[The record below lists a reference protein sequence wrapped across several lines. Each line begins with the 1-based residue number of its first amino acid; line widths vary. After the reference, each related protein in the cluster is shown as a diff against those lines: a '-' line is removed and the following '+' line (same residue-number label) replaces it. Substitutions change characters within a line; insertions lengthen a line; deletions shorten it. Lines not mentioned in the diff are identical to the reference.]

1 MLQILRDWERGTF
14 IDLVFSFG
22 NVVIGALSHSS
33 HCCPATYFVAQ
44 YYQVLQQQPEFV
56 HQFYSDAS
64 AMLRIDGSIR
74 ESAAT
79 MLQIHAL
86 ITSLNYT
93 GIEIRTAHALE
104 SWNGGVLVMVSG
116 YVQVKGFDNKRKFV
130 ETFFLAP
137 QEKGYFVLNDVF
149 HFTDEEPTHHHP
161 AVLLAQS
168 HLDSKLN
175 SPSAIPE
182 PVPAYMVGGE
192 IQAREFV
199 APADAKEND
208 PVDSYT
214 FPEKR
219 LQQTFE
225 SENMLEE
232 NSVEKPN
239 GSLKNTTSNAP
250 DHQPATVEEPAGEPQ
265 KHTYAS
271 ILRVAKGQSAT
282 PVTLQPSVNKNVPP
296 ASEWSHASQVP
307 VQQSTVMSN
316 SFERSE
322 AETAEEIYEDEIRSV
337 YVRNLLPTL
346 SEAEI
351 EEEFKNFGEIV
362 PDGVVIRSRKDVGVC
377 YAFVEFE
384 DMAGVH
390 NAIKAGS
397 AVVGGRQVYIEERR
411 PNSNI
416 PFRSGRGRGR
426 GRVGYPSDA
435 PRGRFSSRSFGR
447 GGNYDGADRDF
458 NRPRGNGYHKPG
470 PRQDRGFSG
479 HQVSRN
485 GLNQTD

>member
-1 MLQILRDWERGTF
+1 M
-14 IDLVFSFG
+14 
-22 NVVIGALSHSS
+22 SS
-33 HCCPATYFVAQ
+33 SVPYHIPVSAAQVGTYFVAQ

-64 AMLRIDGSIR
+64 TMLRIDGSIR

-86 ITSLNYT
+86 IMSLKYT
-93 GIEIRTAHALE
+93 GIEIRTAHALD

-149 HFTDEEPTHHHP
+149 HFIDEQPTHHHP
-161 AVLLAQS
+161 AVFLAQI

-175 SPSAIPE
+175 SPNAIPE
-182 PVPAYMVGGE
+182 PAILSQRKGCS
-192 IQAREFV
+192 
-199 APADAKEND
+199 KH
-208 PVDSYT
+208 
-214 FPEKR
+214 
-219 LQQTFE
+219 L
-225 SENMLEE
+225 
-232 NSVEKPN
+232 
-239 GSLKNTTSNAP
+239 SLKTFWRKTLWKSQMAHLKIQQAMHKTASLPLLRNLLESPKNTHMLLLYVP
-250 DHQPATVEEPAGEPQ
+250 
-265 KHTYAS
+265 YM
-271 ILRVAKGQSAT
+271 LRVAKGQSAT
-282 PVTLQPSVNKNVPP
+282 SVTPQPSVNKNVPP
-296 ASEWSHASQVP
+296 ASEWNHTSQAP
-307 VQQSTVMSN
+307 VQQSTVMSD
-316 SFERSE
+316 SFERPE
-322 AETAEEIYEDEIRSV
+322 AETAEEIHEDEIRSV

-390 NAIKAGS
+390 NAVKAGS
-397 AVVGGRQVYIEERR
+397 AIVGGRQVYIEERR

-416 PFRSGRGRGR
+416 PFRAGRGRGR
-426 GRVGYPSDA
+426 GRGGYPTDA
-435 PRGRFSSRSFGR
+435 PRGGFSSRSSGR
-447 GGNYDGADRDF
+447 GGSYDGGDRDY
-458 NRPRGNGYHKPG
+458 NRPKGNGYYRPG

-485 GLNQTD
+485 GQDQTD

>member
-1 MLQILRDWERGTF
+1 M
-14 IDLVFSFG
+14 
-22 NVVIGALSHSS
+22 ASS
-33 HCCPATYFVAQ
+33 VPYHIPVSAAQVATYFVAQ

-86 ITSLNYT
+86 TMSLNYT
-93 GIEIRTAHALE
+93 GIEIRTAHSLE

-149 HFTDEEPTHHHP
+149 HFTDEEPTQHHP

-168 HLDSKLN
+168 HPDSKLN

-182 PVPAYMVGGE
+182 PVPTYLVGGE

-199 APADAKEND
+199 APADIKEND

-219 LQQTFE
+219 LHQASQ

-239 GSLKNTTSNAP
+239 GSLKITTSNAP
-250 DHQPATVEEPAGEPQ
+250 DRQPATVEEPAGEPQ

-282 PVTLQPSVNKNVPP
+282 SVTLQPSVNKNVPP
-296 ASEWSHASQVP
+296 TSEWNHASQVP

-322 AETAEEIYEDEIRSV
+322 AETAEEIYEALM
-337 YVRNLLPTL
+337 LLPNIAGL
-346 SEAEI
+346 HYS
-351 EEEFKNFGEIV
+351 NH
-362 PDGVVIRSRKDVGVC
+362 
-377 YAFVEFE
+377 FVSLCNVFS
-384 DMAGVH
+384 
-390 NAIKAGS
+390 ILAGS
-397 AVVGGRQVYIEERR
+397 AIVGGRQVYIEERR

-426 GRVGYPSDA
+426 GRVGYPTDA

-447 GGNYDGADRDF
+447 GGNYDGIDRDY

-470 PRQDRGFSG
+470 PPRQDRGFSG

-485 GLNQTD
+485 GPNETD

>member
-1 MLQILRDWERGTF
+1 M
-14 IDLVFSFG
+14 
-22 NVVIGALSHSS
+22 ASS
-33 HCCPATYFVAQ
+33 VPYHIPVSAAQVATYFVAQ

-86 ITSLNYT
+86 TMSLNYT
-93 GIEIRTAHALE
+93 GIEIRTAHSLE

-149 HFTDEEPTHHHP
+149 HFTDEEPTQHHP

-175 SPSAIPE
+175 SPNAIPE
-182 PVPAYMVGGE
+182 PVPTYLVGGE

-199 APADAKEND
+199 APADTKEND

-214 FPEKR
+214 FPER
-219 LQQTFE
+219 LHQASQ

-239 GSLKNTTSNAP
+239 GLLKITTSNAP
-250 DHQPATVEEPAGEPQ
+250 DRQPATVEEPAGEPQ

-282 PVTLQPSVNKNVPP
+282 SVTLQPSVNKNVPP
-296 ASEWSHASQVP
+296 ASEWNHASQVP
-307 VQQSTVMSN
+307 AQQSTVMSN

-322 AETAEEIYEDEIRSV
+322 AEIAEEIYEDEIRSV

-390 NAIKAGS
+390 NAVKAGS
-397 AVVGGRQVYIEERR
+397 AIVGGRQVYIEERR

-426 GRVGYPSDA
+426 GRVGYPTDA

-447 GGNYDGADRDF
+447 GGNYDGVDRDY

-470 PRQDRGFSG
+470 PPRQDRGFSG

-485 GLNQTD
+485 GPNETD

>member
-1 MLQILRDWERGTF
+1 MPS
-14 IDLVFSFG
+14 V
-22 NVVIGALSHSS
+22 
-33 HCCPATYFVAQ
+33 ATYFVAQ

-86 ITSLNYT
+86 TMSLNYT
-93 GIEIRTAHALE
+93 GIEIRTAHSLE

-149 HFTDEEPTHHHP
+149 HFTDEEPTQHHP

-168 HLDSKLN
+168 HLIPNSILLVRFLSQVLWISLN
-175 SPSAIPE
+175 FPT
-182 PVPAYMVGGE
+182 YLVGGE

-199 APADAKEND
+199 APADIKEND

-219 LQQTFE
+219 LHQASQ

-239 GSLKNTTSNAP
+239 GSLKITTSNAP
-250 DHQPATVEEPAGEPQ
+250 DCQPATVEEPAGEPQ

-282 PVTLQPSVNKNVPP
+282 SVTLQPSVNKNVPP
-296 ASEWSHASQVP
+296 TSEWNHASQVP

-351 EEEFKNFGEIV
+351 EEEFKKFGEIV

-390 NAIKAGS
+390 NAVKAGS
-397 AVVGGRQVYIEERR
+397 AIVGGRQVYIEERR

-426 GRVGYPSDA
+426 GRVGYPTDA

-447 GGNYDGADRDF
+447 GGNYDGVDRDY

-470 PRQDRGFSG
+470 RHAKIEDTKYQEMD
-479 HQVSRN
+479 
-485 GLNQTD
+485 

>member
-1 MLQILRDWERGTF
+1 M
-14 IDLVFSFG
+14 
-22 NVVIGALSHSS
+22 SS
-33 HCCPATYFVAQ
+33 SVPYHIPVSAAQVGTYFVAQ
-44 YYQVLQQQPEFV
+44 YYQVLQQQPDFV
-56 HQFYSDAS
+56 YQFYSDAS
-64 AMLRIDGSIR
+64 TMLRIDGSLR

-79 MLQIHAL
+79 MLQIHAV
-86 ITSLNYT
+86 ITSLNYS

-116 YVQVKGFDNKRKFV
+116 SVQVKDFDNKRKFV

-149 HFTDEEPTHHHP
+149 HFIDEQPTHHHP
-161 AVLLAQS
+161 AVVLAQS

-175 SPSAIPE
+175 AASAIPE
-182 PVPAYMVGGE
+182 PVPTYLMGRE

-199 APADAKEND
+199 APADAKENG
-208 PVDSYT
+208 PVDGYT
-214 FPEKR
+214 FPEQS
-219 LQQTFE
+219 LQQASE
-225 SENMLEE
+225 SENILQK
-232 NSVEKPN
+232 NSVEEPN
-239 GSLKNTTSNAP
+239 GSLQNTASTAQ
-250 DHQPATVEEPAGEPQ
+250 DYQPASVEEPAGEPL

-282 PVTLQPSVNKNVPP
+282 SVTPQPSVNKNVPTT
-296 ASEWSHASQVP
+296 SEWNHPPQPTVH
-307 VQQSTVMSN
+307 QSTMMSN

-322 AETAEEIYEDEIRSV
+322 AETVDEIYEDEIRSI
-337 YVRNLLPTL
+337 YVRNLLPTT

-390 NAIKAGS
+390 NAVKAGS
-397 AVVGGRQVYIEERR
+397 AIVGGRQVYIEERR

-416 PFRSGRGRGR
+416 PFRAGRGRGR
-426 GRVGYPSDA
+426 GRGGYPTDV

-447 GGNYDGADRDF
+447 GGSYDGGDKDY
-458 NRPRGNGYHKPG
+458 NRPRGNGYYRPG

-479 HQVSRN
+479 HQVS
-485 GLNQTD
+485 NQSD

>member
-1 MLQILRDWERGTF
+1 M
-14 IDLVFSFG
+14 
-22 NVVIGALSHSS
+22 SS
-33 HCCPATYFVAQ
+33 SVPYHIPVSAAQVATYFVAQ

-86 ITSLNYT
+86 TMSLNYT
-93 GIEIRTAHALE
+93 GIEIRTAHSLE

-149 HFTDEEPTHHHP
+149 HFTDEEPTQHHP

-168 HLDSKLN
+168 HPDSKLN

-182 PVPAYMVGGE
+182 PA
-192 IQAREFV
+192 ILSQR
-199 APADAKEND
+199 
-208 PVDSYT
+208 
-214 FPEKR
+214 KR
-219 LQQTFE
+219 LHQASQ

-239 GSLKNTTSNAP
+239 GSLKITTSNAP
-250 DHQPATVEEPAGEPQ
+250 DCQPATVEEPAGEPQ

-282 PVTLQPSVNKNVPP
+282 SVTLQPSVNKNVPP
-296 ASEWSHASQVP
+296 TSEWNHASQVP

-351 EEEFKNFGEIV
+351 EEEFKKFGEIV

-390 NAIKAGS
+390 NAVKAGS
-397 AVVGGRQVYIEERR
+397 AIVGGRQVYIEERR

-426 GRVGYPSDA
+426 GRVGYPTDA

-447 GGNYDGADRDF
+447 GGNYDGVDRDY

-470 PRQDRGFSG
+470 PPRQDRGFSG

-485 GLNQTD
+485 GLNETD

>member
-1 MLQILRDWERGTF
+1 M
-14 IDLVFSFG
+14 
-22 NVVIGALSHSS
+22 SS
-33 HCCPATYFVAQ
+33 SVPYHIPVSAAQVGTYFVAQ

-64 AMLRIDGSIR
+64 TMLRIDGSIR

-86 ITSLNYT
+86 IMSLKYT
-93 GIEIRTAHALE
+93 GIEIRTAHALD

-149 HFTDEEPTHHHP
+149 HFTDEQPTYHHP
-161 AVLLAQS
+161 AVLLAQI

-182 PVPAYMVGGE
+182 PVPTYLMGGE
-192 IQAREFV
+192 TQAREFV
-199 APADAKEND
+199 APADAKENG

-219 LQQTFE
+219 LQQASE
-225 SENMLEE
+225 SENILEE

-239 GSLKNTTSNAP
+239 GSLKNTASNAP
-250 DHQPATVEEPAGEPQ
+250 DRQPASVEEPAREPQ

-282 PVTLQPSVNKNVPP
+282 SVTPQPSVNKNVPP
-296 ASEWSHASQVP
+296 ASEWNHASQAP
-307 VQQSTVMSN
+307 VQQSTVMSD
-316 SFERSE
+316 SFERPE
-322 AETAEEIYEDEIRSV
+322 AETAEEIHEDEIRSV

-351 EEEFKNFGEIV
+351 EEEFKNFGEIM

-390 NAIKAGS
+390 NAVKAGS

-416 PFRSGRGRGR
+416 PFRAGRGRGR
-426 GRVGYPSDA
+426 GRGGYPTDA
-435 PRGRFSSRSFGR
+435 PRGGFSSRSSGR
-447 GGNYDGADRDF
+447 GGSYDGGDRDY
-458 NRPRGNGYHKPG
+458 NRPKGNGYYRPG

-485 GLNQTD
+485 GQDQTD